1 MTNPNPKSE
10 ISDLKSETSNLT
22 PEISDRFW
30 LPVASLWFREVVRF
44 YRQPSRVIGGLA
56 SPLLFWLLIGSGLG
70 SSFRHTAGGTDMEY
84 LEYFFPGTL
93 TLILL
98 FTAIFSTVS
107 IIEDRREGFLQAV
120 LVSPISRSGMVLSK
134 ILGGTTLAGLQ
145 GFLFLLLLPAAGIR
159 PTLTGIALTAI
170 LILLAAFA
178 MTALGFL
185 VAWPMESTQG
195 FHSIM
200 NLFLIPLWLL
210 SGALFPPDGAS
221 TPIRLCMR
229 ANPLSYT
236 IEGLRVTMY
245 WNGSADSDPVRT
257 LLISLAV
264 TTLFGLV
271 TFAASVALAQH
282 NIRGGK

>member
-1 MTNPNPKSE
+1 MTDSNPKTE
-10 ISDLKSETSNLT
+10 ISNLK

-30 LPVASLWFREVVRF
+30 LSVVSLWIREVVRF

-70 SSFRHTAGGTDMEY
+70 SSFHHAAGGVDMEY

-120 LVSPISRSGMVLSK
+120 LVSPISRTGMVLSK

-159 PTLTGIALTAI
+159 PSLMGLVLTAVLVI
-170 LILLAAFA
+170 LASFA
-178 MTALGFL
+178 MTGLGFL

-210 SGALFPPDGAS
+210 SGALFPADGAAV
-221 TPIRLCMR
+221 PIRLCMR

-236 IEGLRVTMY
+236 IDGLRVTMY
-245 WNGSADSDPVRT
+245 WDASAAPDQVRT
-257 LLISLAV
+257 FVTSVVI